1 MTTEI
6 TRIIEGFKEFSE
18 TPYEDSIRFLN
29 EYIEVEPTDEAFF
42 ELGKALFLNEDY
54 DESIRYLKK
63 TDDFKADAY
72 LGLNHYRKNDFQN
85 AIIHFERFLK
95 EKQNETILSYLMLSY
110 EKNKDFKNAVR
121 CGEKLLEINPKNDSI
136 KVHLVDYHFNL
147 CEYERSLSYLN
158 EFHDKKF
165 RYKRGLVLFKLKKYE
180 EAIRKLKDIK
190 TTESYRLM
198 SKCYE
203 KLNKPSNAIRC
214 LTKAYEKDP
223 DIEILFEIAEIT
235 MKSRYTQR
243 TISIFEWI
251 LAVEGE
257 NESVLERIVRSCL
270 ELYEFEL
277 AKMYCE
283 ELIKINENNINAYI
297 LMAEIYPYYDGEGKF
312 MEYVEKGLEINPKS
326 AELWVQKAW
335 GHYLYDFDEFLKC
348 YEHALKLEPNNTE
361 NYTKIIWYCAFEDRL
376 DDARRY
382 YEKLLF
388 YNPAFAESFEE
399 VTEYAIE

>member
-1 MTTEI
+1 MSTEI

-18 TPYEDSIRFLN
+18 TPYEDSIKFLK
-29 EYIEVEPTDEAFF
+29 EYTEVEPTSEAFF
-42 ELGKALFLNEDY
+42 ELGKALFLNGNY

-72 LGLNHYRKNDFQN
+72 LGLNHYRKKDYQN
-85 AIIHFERFLK
+85 AITHFEKFLK
-95 EKQNETILSYLMLSY
+95 QKQNETILSYLMLSY
-110 EKNKDFKNAVR
+110 EKNSDFKNAVR
-121 CGEKLLEINPKNDSI
+121 CGERLLEINPKNDSI
-136 KVHLVDYHFNL
+136 KIHLIDYHFNL

-165 RYKRGLVLFKLKKYE
+165 RYKMGLVLFKLKKYE

-203 KLNKPSNAIRC
+203 KLNKPSKAIRC
-214 LTKAYEKDP
+214 LTKAYEKDL

-283 ELIKINENNINAYI
+283 ELLKINENNINAYI
-297 LMAEIYPYYDGEGKF
+297 LMAEIYPYYDSEGKF

-326 AELWVQKAW
+326 AELWVQKAL
-335 GHYLYDFDEFLKC
+335 GHYSYDFEEFLKC
-348 YEHALKLEPNNTE
+348 YEHALKLEPNNTK
-361 NYTKIIWYCAFEDRL
+361 NYTQLIWYCALEDRL

-399 VTEYAIE
+399 VAK